1 MEIVT
6 AAVFSQVREEKV
18 GSAAAAAT
26 TGGGNGWS
34 LSGVEMAVERGETTG
49 KKTTPPLHRAAVLAG

>member
-1 MEIVT
+1 M
-6 AAVFSQVREEKV
+6 FGQVREEKD